1 MDLLESYQSRRER
14 KVAGAIGFK
23 RSREY
28 VKSGVPRRMTTALKP
43 RGEAHF
49 AAAVNATTTAAAID
63 HLQHSLL
70 PLGHSRKL
78 QRSRWQSIDHVALM
92 ISQRQEEGE
101 PSPLKT

>member
-1 MDLLESYQSRRER
+1 M
-14 KVAGAIGFK
+14 AGAIGFK

-28 VKSGVPRRMTTALKP
+28 VKSGVPRRMVTALKP

-49 AAAVNATTTAAAID
+49 AAAANATTTAATIN

-70 PLGHSRKL
+70 SSGHSLKL

-92 ISQRQEEGE
+92 ISQRQEEEESGL
-101 PSPLKT
+101 LKT